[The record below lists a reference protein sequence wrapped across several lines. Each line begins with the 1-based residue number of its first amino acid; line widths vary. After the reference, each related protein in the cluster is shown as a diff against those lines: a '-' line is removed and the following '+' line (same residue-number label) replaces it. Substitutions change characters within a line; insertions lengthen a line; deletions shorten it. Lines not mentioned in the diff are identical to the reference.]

1 MAILNVSMIMCKG
14 AGGAAWTS
22 KQSKMLQ
29 PDLDYV
35 CPGIQLECA
44 IASPAADVFS
54 FGQLVCAL
62 FTESGR
68 SLIQADHNVAAY
80 TRQMDKV
87 RTTH

>member
-1 MAILNVSMIMCKG
+1 V
-14 AGGAAWTS
+14 AWSS

-35 CPGIQLECA
+35 CPEIQLQCA
-44 IASPAADVFS
+44 AASASSDVFS

-62 FTESGR
+62 FTETGK
-68 SLIQADHNVAAY
+68 SLIQAEYNVSIY

-87 RTTH
+87 RPTHARTHAS